1 MTDPQSMAAQRQKW
15 RTYFE
20 QIIVGSDAEI
30 EAATEGAMQAIRQR
44 ADQAGV
50 VAAGRTAA
58 AEFRANGQRP
68 HAAPPPPPP
77 QASFSFAPP
86 PSAPQPAAR
95 VTAPGSGVVTGLQQR
110 QEMVGRSYFQ
120 VWNFRLERR
129 DAGGSTLPP
138 VPVELRARSIRGQI
152 TNGDLL
158 EIPSSS
164 RPMRLKNLTTGA
176 TVKAHGKPHPF
187 LRGVG
192 TTIFLIIFVLVVL
205 FILANFLHLVGNS

>member
-1 MTDPQSMAAQRQKW
+1 MAVQRQKW

-20 QIIVGSDAEI
+20 QIIVGTDAEI
-30 EAATEGAMQAIRQR
+30 EAATDGAMQAIRQR

-58 AEFRANGQRP
+58 AEFRANGQRRQP
-68 HAAPPPPPP
+68 APPPLSPS
-77 QASFSFAPP
+77 QASFSYAPQ

-95 VTAPGSGVVTGLQQR
+95 VTAPGSGVVSGLQQR

-129 DAGGSTLPP
+129 DASGSTLPP
-138 VPVELRARSIRGQI
+138 VPVEVRARSIQGQI

-192 TTIFLIIFVLVVL
+192 MTIFLIIFVLVTL
-205 FILANFLHLVGNS
+205 FIVANILHLVGNS